1 MAAVLRA
8 MAAAR
13 AAEAE
18 QAKAPP
24 LSEEEQALLEQVL
37 AEAEEGAAGLVRVL
51 PPERLPVR
59 AVLSAELLAAAR
71 AAEAGAEYAR
81 RERARAEEA
90 LSLKAARATAASA
103 HAAVCTAASLAA
115 AASPLANSP
124 AAALPSA
131 GQPSSNPFAASR
143 PHSPTTLGRLRVAA
157 HAAQFTPRLPRRHVV
172 SAQQSSAQRPCLVQS
187 CLRIVPVAI
196 PAAIPAAAVAADTE
210 RHTRHE

>member
-90 LSLKAARATAASA
+90 LSHKGRRRAPPPLQLTPPCAPPPPSPPPPRLWPTALLPPCPLPGSRAAT
-103 HAAVCTAASLAA
+103 
-115 AASPLANSP
+115 
-124 AAALPSA
+124 
-131 GQPSSNPFAASR
+131 
-143 PHSPTTLGRLRVAA
+143 RLRPPARIAPQRLVACA
-157 HAAQFTPRLPRRHVV
+157 LLPM
-172 SAQQSSAQRPCLVQS
+172 
-187 CLRIVPVAI
+187 LRSLLR
-196 PAAIPAAAVAADTE
+196 DCRDGTW
-210 RHTRHE
+210 